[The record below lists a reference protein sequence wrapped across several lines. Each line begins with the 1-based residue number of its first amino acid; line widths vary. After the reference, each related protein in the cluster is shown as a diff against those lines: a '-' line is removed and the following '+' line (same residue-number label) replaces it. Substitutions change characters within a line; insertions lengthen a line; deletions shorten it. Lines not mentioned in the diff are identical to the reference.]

1 MLEDAI
7 ANLLRESTQN
17 K

>member
-1 MLEDAI
+1 MLEDAF